1 MVAEVAF
8 LTATV
13 VTMKFAELAPA
24 GTSTLAG
31 TFASAAFDES
41 SDTVAPPAGAALV
54 SVTVPVEDTPPTTL
68 VGLSDTDDS
77 AAGVGG
83 LTVSVLVLVTPS

>member
-1 MVAEVAF
+1 MVTELAF
-8 LTATV
+8 LVATV
-13 VTMKFAELAPA
+13 VTTKFVELAPA

-31 TFASAAFDES
+31 TFANAFDES

-68 VGLSDTDDS
+68 VGLSDRNDS

-83 LTVSVLVLVTPS
+83 LTVSVVVLITPP